1 MIYDF
6 QKYSI
11 DSFLFAGNAFAWDDV
26 KVGSVITLGRYPQ
39 TASEEIK
46 PIEWRVL
53 EIKDSKALL
62 LADKGLDVAP
72 YNTEWE
78 PVSWKTCTIRQWLN
92 ADFYNKAFND
102 SEKSRIVIT
111 VVNVSDFPEIYKD
124 AAKFNGITNDRI
136 FLLSA
141 DEVGKYFKNDDEL
154 RVKLTAYADSK
165 DGSSGWWLRSRG
177 YSIEDAMISEIFIA
191 RVSDMVHVKHVV
203 RPALWVNLN

>member
-1 MIYDF
+1 MIF
-6 QKYSI
+6 KNLLLVV
-11 DSFLFAGNAFAWDDV
+11 SFFLSAGNAFAWDDV
-26 KVGSVITLGRYPQ
+26 NVGSVITLGRYPQ

-53 EIKDSKALL
+53 EIKDNKALL

-78 PVSWKTCTIRQWLN
+78 PASWKTCTIRQWLN

-141 DEVGKYFKNDDEL
+141 DEVRKYFKNDDEL
-154 RVKLTAYADSK
+154 IVKRTPYADSK
-165 DGSSGWWLRSRG
+165 DESIGWWLRSRG
-177 YSIEDAMISEIFIA
+177 YSIEDAMISSLSV